1 MNWVSGAP
9 EYLEKRYVKSTRI
22 LRAFW
27 SPVEN
32 YILFRI
38 LRNNPVFA
46 KACALEN
53 LAIYRLNLIFLHSE
67 QLTGVFGHL
76 GIRVQGT

>member
-1 MNWVSGAP
+1 MGLVEISVLENSVFQRVNWVSGAP

-32 YILFRI
+32 YTLTPILQ
-38 LRNNPVFA
+38 NNPVFA

-53 LAIYRLNLIFLHSE
+53 LVI
-67 QLTGVFGHL
+67 
-76 GIRVQGT
+76 